1 MGLVWSGERVL
12 DAAAI
17 ERRARQA
24 AAGFEHLGVGP
35 GDGVAIYLRNDYPF
49 FEASIGAGLLGAYPV
64 AVNWHY
70 TATEARYLLE
80 DAGVKVLVIHTDLHA
95 AIRAAVPP
103 GVTVL
108 EVPVPP
114 EIQSAYGLTDAA
126 CAVPDGAINW
136 ETWRDGFPDAVRP
149 PAQMPSTIIYT
160 SGTTGRPKGV
170 KRPTATPEQ
179 VAVAMRMLAQSYGFT
194 DYLGRGHEVTT
205 AIVGPIYH
213 SAPNAHANFC
223 FRQGANIVVLPR
235 FDPEDL
241 LRQIERRRIT
251 HLNMVPIMFNRLL
264 KLPAEIRGRYDVASL
279 VFVAHAAAP
288 VSPPIKRAM
297 IDWWGPVINEY
308 YGSTEMGNVT
318 FCTAKEWLAHPGTVG
333 RPMPGAVV
341 KVIDGNGNALPPRE
355 IGEVIGRTQG
365 ASDFTYQNDPDKRKQ
380 MEKQGLVTPGDV
392 GYFDEDGFLY
402 LCDRANDMII
412 SGGVNI
418 YPAEIEAELHK
429 MPEIADCAVFGIPDE
444 EFGEAVCAYIQPQP
458 GVDLKEADLRSW
470 LRQHVAG
477 YKMPKVWE
485 FTAELPREDS
495 GKIFKRKLRAP
506 YWEGAGRTI

>member
-1 MGLVWSGERVL
+1 VGTIWLGEQGLDSGE
-12 DAAAI
+12 I
-17 ERRARQA
+17 ERRSRQA
-24 AAGFEHLGVGP
+24 ANGFQALGLEA

-49 FEASIGAGLLGAYPV
+49 FEASLGASSLGVYPV

-70 TATEARYLLE
+70 TPAEAEYLLQ
-80 DAGVKVLVIHTDLHA
+80 DSGVKVLVIHADFLA
-95 AIRAAVPP
+95 AIRSIIPP

-108 EVPVPP
+108 AVPVP
-114 EIQSAYGLTDAA
+114 EVIRRSYGLTAEQCAIPPGVLDWSEWRAQFSDA
-126 CAVPDGAINW
+126 P
-136 ETWRDGFPDAVRP
+136 RP
-149 PAQMPSTIIYT
+149 PAPMPSTIIYT

-170 KRPTATPEQ
+170 RRPTANPDQ
-179 VAVAMRMLAQSYGFT
+179 AAVTARMLAQSYGFT
-194 DYLGRGHEVTT
+194 EYQGRGHEITT

-213 SAPNAHANFC
+213 SAPNAHAQFC
-223 FRQGANIVVLPR
+223 FRQGANIEIMPR
-235 FDPEDL
+235 FDPEEL
-241 LRQIERRRIT
+241 LAAIERRRIS

-264 KLPAEIRGRYDVASL
+264 KLREDVRRRYDLSSL
-279 VFVAHAAAP
+279 RFVAHAAAP

-297 IDWWGPVINEY
+297 IEWWGPVINEY

-318 FCTAKEWLAHPGTVG
+318 FCTAEEWLAHPGTVG

-341 KVIDGNGNALPPRE
+341 KVIDAEGNELPPRE
-355 IGEVIGRTQG
+355 VGEVIGRMQG
-365 ASDFTYQNDPDKRKQ
+365 STDFTYQNDDEKRRR

-444 EFGEAVCAYIQPQP
+444 EFGESICAYIQPQP
-458 GVDLKEADLRSW
+458 GVTLREADVRTW
-470 LRQHVAG
+470 LRQQVAG

-485 FTAELPREDS
+485 FVAELPREDS

-506 YWEGAGRTI
+506 YWENAGRNI

>member
-1 MGLVWSGERVL
+1 MGTIWSGERAL
-12 DAAAI
+12 TTDEI

-24 AAGFEHLGVGP
+24 ASGLAELGVSA
-35 GDGVAIYLRNDYPF
+35 GDGVAIYLRNDFVF
-49 FEASIGAGLLGAYPV
+49 FEATLGAAMLGAYPV

-70 TATEARYLLE
+70 TPAEARYLLE
-80 DAGVKVLVIHTDLHA
+80 DAGVRVLVIHADLLEGVQS
-95 AIRAAVPP
+95 AIPA
-103 GVTVL
+103 GVHVL
-108 EVPVPP
+108 VVPVPD
-114 EIQSAYGLTDAA
+114 EIRTAYGLTAAQCSVPAGEVDWEVWRAAGSDA
-126 CAVPDGAINW
+126 P
-136 ETWRDGFPDAVRP
+136 RP
-149 PAQMPSTIIYT
+149 AAPMPSTIIYT

-170 KRPTATPEQ
+170 RRPTATPEQ
-179 VAVAMRMLAQSYGFT
+179 AAVSARMLAQSYGFT
-194 DYLGRGHEVTT
+194 DYLQRGGEVTT

-223 FRQGANIVVLPR
+223 FRHGANIVILPR
-235 FDPEDL
+235 FEPEAL
-241 LRQIERRRIT
+241 LQQIQAHRIT

-264 KLPAEIRGRYDVASL
+264 KLPEAVRARYDVSSL
-279 VFVAHAAAP
+279 TFVAHAAAP

-297 IDWWGPVINEY
+297 IEWWGPVINEY

-318 FCTAKEWLAHPGTVG
+318 FCSAQEWLTHPGTVG

-341 KVIDGNGNALPPRE
+341 KVIDESGAELPPRQ
-355 IGEVIGRTQG
+355 IGEVIGRMQG
-365 ASDFTYQNDPDKRKQ
+365 AADFTYQNDPEKRRR

-392 GYFDEDGFLY
+392 GYFDEDGYLY

-429 MPEIADCAVFGIPDE
+429 MAEIADCAVFGIPDE

-458 GVDLKEADLRSW
+458 GITLTEADVRGW
-470 LRQHVAG
+470 LREQVAG
-477 YKMPKVWE
+477 YKMPRVWE
-485 FTAELPREDS
+485 FVADLPREDS

-506 YWEGAGRTI
+506 YWENAGRNI

>member
-1 MGLVWSGERVL
+1 MGTIWLGDTALET
-12 DAAAI
+12 AEI
-17 ERRARQA
+17 ERRSRQA
-24 AAGFEHLGVGP
+24 AAGFEALGLVA

-49 FEASIGAGLLGAYPV
+49 FEASLGASSAGLYPV

-70 TATEARYLLE
+70 TPAEAEYLLR
-80 DAGVKVLVIHTDLHA
+80 DSGVKVLVIHADFLGS
-95 AIRAAVPP
+95 IRDVIPED
-103 GVTVL
+103 VTVL
-108 EVPVPP
+108 AVPVPDV
-114 EIQSAYGLTDAA
+114 IRAAYGLTEAQ
-126 CAVPDGAINW
+126 CAIPDGILDW
-136 ETWRDGFPDAVRP
+136 SIWRAGFSDAPRP
-149 PAQMPSTIIYT
+149 PAPMPSTIIYT

-170 KRPTATPEQ
+170 RRPTATPEQ
-179 VAVAMRMLAQSYGFT
+179 ASISARMLAQSYGF
-194 DYLGRGHEVTT
+194 DQYQGRGHEITT

-213 SAPNAHANFC
+213 SAPNAHAQFC
-223 FRQGANIVVLPR
+223 FRQGASIEIMPR
-235 FDPEDL
+235 FDPEAL
-241 LRQIERRRIT
+241 LAAIERRRIT

-264 KLPAEIRGRYDVASL
+264 KLPLAERSRYDLSSL
-279 VFVAHAAAP
+279 RFVAHAAAP

-297 IDWWGPVINEY
+297 IEWWGPVINEY

-318 FCTAKEWLAHPGTVG
+318 FCTADEWLAHPGTVG

-341 KVIDGNGNALPPRE
+341 KVIDAEGNALPPRAV
-355 IGEVIGRTQG
+355 GEVIGRMQG
-365 ASDFTYQNDPDKRKQ
+365 SVDFTYQNDDEKRRR

-429 MPEIADCAVFGIPDE
+429 MPEIADCAVFGIPDD
-444 EFGEAVCAYIQPQP
+444 EFGEAICAFIQPQP
-458 GVDLKEADLRSW
+458 GITLAEADVRVW
-470 LRQHVAG
+470 LRQQVAG

-485 FTAELPREDS
+485 FVADLPREDS

-506 YWEGAGRTI
+506 YWENAGRNI